1 MEIIMDKHD
10 NIKYIK
16 AQKRVKE
23 IRGFYTHLGIYLVVN
38 IVLLAANLGL
48 FSNSPIKLWMP
59 GWAYFTTPFFWG
71 IWLTFHGISVFG
83 PKIKIGFI
91 ERWEQRKI
99 NEFMEN
105 DSTISTTNNRWE

>member
-1 MEIIMDKHD
+1 MEIDMDKQDHL
-10 NIKYIK
+10 KYKK
-16 AQKRVKE
+16 AQKKVTE

-38 IVLLAANLGL
+38 LLLLAANLGL

-71 IWLTFHGISVFG
+71 IWLVFHGISVFG

-99 NEFMEN
+99 NEFMDN
-105 DSTISTTNNRWE
+105 DDTLFNTPKRWN